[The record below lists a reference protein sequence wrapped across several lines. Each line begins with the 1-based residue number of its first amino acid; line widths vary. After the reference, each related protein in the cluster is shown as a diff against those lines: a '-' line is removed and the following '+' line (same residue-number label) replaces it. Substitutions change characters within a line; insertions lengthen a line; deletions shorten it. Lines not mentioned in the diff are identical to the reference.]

1 MEERL
6 SQLENT
12 ISVLHSEVTDMRELL
27 GSGFKKVETNFES
40 LKNQVNNL
48 NVSVKVLNVRVEAL
62 KGTTNEGFEDV
73 GVKIETLTEEISKIG
88 TVTKY
93 DEYFKN
99 LKDIKN

>member
-1 MEERL
+1 MEERIN
-6 SQLENT
+6 QLET
-12 ISVLHSEVTDMRELL
+12 TLSVLHSEVSQLKELL
-27 GSGFKKVETNFES
+27 GSGFKKVESNFEL

-73 GVKIETLTEEISKIG
+73 GGKIETLTEEISKIG

-93 DEYFKN
+93 DEYFRN
-99 LKDIKN
+99 LKDIQN